1 MAKTVVPYTREMKR
15 GNRARDVLAMK
26 RALTRAGALKPPNKP
41 HKITNA
47 FGDRTREALT
57 AFQKKHGY
65 KATGTYTRPVHD
77 RLVRKGHFDAYGA
90 HLMRLAKTA
99 QTKQAPS
106 ASAGQRIASAAL
118 YAQSRRPRHYTQ
130 GAERWQPVNRA
141 PGWKSNMWEYGDCS
155 SFATGCFREA
165 GITRDPNGQNWAWG
179 WTGTLCKNGRAV
191 NSAQPGDLIFYGSGA
206 PWSHVVVAIGGG
218 KCVSHGSEGG
228 PFLVPVNYR
237 TIGQI
242 RRYV

>member
-106 ASAGQRIASAAL
+106 APLHPRRRTVAAGQPGAGVEIEHVGV
-118 YAQSRRPRHYTQ
+118 RRLQFVCHGVLP
-130 GAERWQPVNRA
+130 
-141 PGWKSNMWEYGDCS
+141 
-155 SFATGCFREA
+155 
-165 GITRDPNGQNWAWG
+165 
-179 WTGTLCKNGRAV
+179 
-191 NSAQPGDLIFYGSGA
+191 GSGDHSRSQRA
-206 PWSHVVVAIGGG
+206 KLGVGLDGDVVQKRA
-218 KCVSHGSEGG
+218 
-228 PFLVPVNYR
+228 R
-237 TIGQI
+237 GQLGAAG
-242 RRYV
+242 